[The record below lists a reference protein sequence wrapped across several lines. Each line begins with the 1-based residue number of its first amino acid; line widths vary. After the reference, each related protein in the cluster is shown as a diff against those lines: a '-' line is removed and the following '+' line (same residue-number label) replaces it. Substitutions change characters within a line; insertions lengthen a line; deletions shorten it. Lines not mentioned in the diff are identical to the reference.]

1 MRFQNAL
8 SRPPAEGRRGS
19 DMGAPASPATVV
31 ESIDDDENDRWK
43 AMADAFD
50 FGGLSD
56 DDDDRGETRDA
67 RNDSTR
73 RGDDD
78 AEAPS
83 TPQRRGRTAGAS
95 RLLPVRWLESR
106 GVGSVDG
113 ADRGFFPGVDADR
126 STPTEGAADKIDAGA
141 EANEELA
148 ARFARE
154 YRSTQPFLTRR
165 VAETWMTRSALG
177 RRGARGALEAGQAG
191 DAGASEVKTT
201 LLFSRDNSNFLGRGG
216 MCDRRDDVPF
226 REAWSHVAA
235 HAAGRTDRRCYFRAP
250 LAVELRRG
258 IDFTSASVVFG
269 GEAEANAKAKAKAKA
284 ADTDQS
290 NAPPPPFSERT
301 SSVWVSSPG
310 CVTPLH
316 FDLCH
321 GLLTQLVGTKRV
333 LLVAPEHSRSLHRNP
348 PSHANPNS
356 SPVDLPLWLGD
367 ASNRDEDVVEE
378 RRRHPRVANV
388 LGEVYECVLTPG
400 DTLYIP
406 PFWWHH
412 VATLGEAS
420 TSLLLAFDPTAEES
434 VHPCVED

>member
-1 MRFQNAL
+1 MPTASSSQ
-8 SRPPAEGRRGS
+8 GS
-19 DMGAPASPATVV
+19 T
-31 ESIDDDENDRWK
+31 
-43 AMADAFD
+43 
-50 FGGLSD
+50 
-56 DDDDRGETRDA
+56 
-67 RNDSTR
+67 
-73 RGDDD
+73 
-78 AEAPS
+78 
-83 TPQRRGRTAGAS
+83 
-95 RLLPVRWLESR
+95 
-106 GVGSVDG
+106 
-113 ADRGFFPGVDADR
+113 DR

-154 YRSTQPFLTRR
+154 YRSIQPFLTRR

-191 DAGASEVKTT
+191 DAGASEPVKTT

-216 MCDRRDDVPF
+216 MCDRTDDVPF

-250 LAVELRRG
+250 LAVELRQG

-321 GLLTQLVGTKRV
+321 GLLTQLSGTKRV
-333 LLVAPEHSRSLHRNP
+333 PRRAGALESLHRNP

-367 ASNRDEDVVEE
+367 ASRDEDVVEE
-378 RRRHPRVANV
+378 RRRYPRVANV
-388 LGEVYECVLTPG
+388 VGEVYECVLTPG

>member
-1 MRFQNAL
+1 
-8 SRPPAEGRRGS
+8 
-19 DMGAPASPATVV
+19 
-31 ESIDDDENDRWK
+31 
-43 AMADAFD
+43 
-50 FGGLSD
+50 
-56 DDDDRGETRDA
+56 
-67 RNDSTR
+67 
-73 RGDDD
+73 
-78 AEAPS
+78 
-83 TPQRRGRTAGAS
+83 
-95 RLLPVRWLESR
+95 
-106 GVGSVDG
+106 
-113 ADRGFFPGVDADR
+113 
-126 STPTEGAADKIDAGA
+126 
-141 EANEELA
+141 
-148 ARFARE
+148 
-154 YRSTQPFLTRR
+154 
-165 VAETWMTRSALG
+165 MTRSALG
-177 RRGARGALEAGQAG
+177 RRGARGALEAEQAG
-191 DAGASEVKTT
+191 DAGASEVKTS
-201 LLFSRDNSNFLGRGG
+201 LLFSRDNSNFLGRGE
-216 MCDRRDDVPF
+216 MCDRTDDVPF

-258 IDFTSASVVFG
+258 IDFTAASAIFG
-269 GEAEANAKAKAKAKA
+269 AVAEENAKANAKATK
-284 ADTDQS
+284 TDQS

-321 GLLTQLVGTKRV
+321 GLLTQLSGTKRV

-367 ASNRDEDVVEE
+367 ASRDEDVVEE

-388 LGEVYECVLTPG
+388 VGEVYECVLTPG

>member
-1 MRFQNAL
+1 
-8 SRPPAEGRRGS
+8 
-19 DMGAPASPATVV
+19 MGAPAGAAPTVAAAVV
-31 ESIDDDENDRWK
+31 EASDVAEGDRWK
-43 AMADAFD
+43 AMSDAFSFDDLSEDDADARV
-50 FGGLSD
+50 GGG
-56 DDDDRGETRDA
+56 RGGTMRAHAEG
-67 RNDSTR
+67 TR
-73 RGDDD
+73 RGEDR

-83 TPQRRGRTAGAS
+83 TPTPRGGSLSDAR
-95 RLLPVRWLESR
+95 RLLPVRWLEGGDAESR
-106 GVGSVDG
+106 DG
-113 ADRGFFPGVDADR
+113 ADRGAIPGD
-126 STPTEGAADKIDAGA
+126 EGPQPPASAADDAIPNAGA
-141 EANEELA
+141 EATDALA
-148 ARFARE
+148 ARFARDF
-154 YRSTQPFLTRR
+154 RAVRPFLTRA
-165 VAETWMTRSALG
+165 VARKWMSGSALG
-177 RRGARGALEAGQAG
+177 RGGALGALEAG
-191 DAGASEVKTT
+191 DGASRVGTT
-201 LLFSRDNSNFLGRGG
+201 LLFAKDNATFLGRGEL
-216 MCDRRDDVPF
+216 CDRTDDVPF

-258 IDFTSASVVFG
+258 IDFTAASAIFG
-269 GEAEANAKAKAKAKA
+269 AVAEANAKANAKTAK
-284 ADTDQS
+284 TDQS

-321 GLLTQLVGTKRV
+321 GLLTQLSGTKRV

-367 ASNRDEDVVEE
+367 ASRDEDVVEE

-388 LGEVYECVLTPG
+388 VGEVYECVLTPG